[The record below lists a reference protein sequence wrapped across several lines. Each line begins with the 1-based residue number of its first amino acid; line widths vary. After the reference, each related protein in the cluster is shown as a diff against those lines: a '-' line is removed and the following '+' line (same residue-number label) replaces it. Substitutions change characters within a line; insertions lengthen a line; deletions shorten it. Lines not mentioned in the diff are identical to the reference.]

1 MGIHSKILIH
11 WTGKDIENCPEPNKK
26 SQLYVKRLK
35 DDLEKGLFA
44 KTTEEDVIRGWK
56 IKKGGWS
63 VSSSSQATHNG
74 SSSRTHL

>member
-11 WTGKDIENCPEPNKK
+11 WTGKDIENCPDPNKK
-26 SQLYVKRLK
+26 SQLYVERLK

-56 IKKGGWS
+56 IKN
-63 VSSSSQATHNG
+63 VT
-74 SSSRTHL
+74 RLCFTELD